1 MVDKIVIGMKGM
13 IEDWI
18 VKPFIWF
25 AIILANIEH

>member
-1 MVDKIVIGMKGM
+1 MLDSIIIVMNGM